1 MNGNIFEA
9 LIGAVVLVVAAV
21 FLVFAFSSANV
32 GTVQGYEITAEF
44 DRIDGLGLGADVR
57 MSGIKIGT
65 VIDQRLDPETFLAVV
80 HMSIDSEVELPV
92 DTSAQIIS
100 DGLLGSKFMALI
112 PGGDFEVIPPGG
124 RVTFTQ
130 SPIILE
136 NLIGQLIFSAG
147 SGDDPEGS
155 GD

>member
-32 GTVQGYEITAEF
+32 GTVQGYEITAAF

-80 HMSIDSEVELPV
+80 HMSIDS
-92 DTSAQIIS
+92 
-100 DGLLGSKFMALI
+100 
-112 PGGDFEVIPPGG
+112 
-124 RVTFTQ
+124 
-130 SPIILE
+130 
-136 NLIGQLIFSAG
+136 
-147 SGDDPEGS
+147 
-155 GD
+155 

>member
-32 GTVQGYEITAEF
+32 GTVQGYEITAAF

-147 SGDDPEGS
+147 SGDDSEGS